1 MIKAYLLKKYENSN
15 QVIKG
20 SLRMSLNEETNDKP
34 YVLGRLFAI
43 LEDVQETASPGIK
56 ATIRDRY
63 FNAAC
68 ATPAVVFPTLLK
80 LYSSHIKKIGI
91 NRKGVQI
98 NFQKQI
104 GAIMDKLELENNE
117 AFPKRLSL
125 DEQGAF
131 QLGYYHQIQKRFEKK
146 DKGEEK

>member
-1 MIKAYLLKKYENSN
+1 
-15 QVIKG
+15 
-20 SLRMSLNEETNDKP
+20 MSLNEETNDKP

-80 LYSSHIKKIGI
+80 LYSSHIKKLGLIVRGY
-91 NRKGVQI
+91 
-98 NFQKQI
+98 
-104 GAIMDKLELENNE
+104 KLIFKN
-117 AFPKRLSL
+117 K
-125 DEQGAF
+125 
-131 QLGYYHQIQKRFEKK
+131 
-146 DKGEEK
+146 